1 MKFKSYVEAARIYF
15 NSVKVLRNWDKFI
28 AETEIPWMNRYLCP
42 DVGEHMLNRQMGIK
56 RLAAILDKSRG
67 LSA

>member
-1 MKFKSYVEAARIYF
+1 MKLRSYVEAARIYLD
-15 NSVKVLRNWDKFI
+15 SVRVLRSWDKFI
-28 AETEIPWMNRYLCP
+28 AETGIPWMSKYLCL